1 MWSIIYSSNSTSF
14 HKKKRV
20 EGEIVGSK
28 LIVFMCNLPIK
39 SKPMG
44 VCMFVFEYAHVCVFA
59 GAGAGAGAVPEFF
72 FIFMQ

>member
-59 GAGAGAGAVPEFF
+59 GAGAVPEFL
-72 FIFMQ
+72 FIFME